1 MKNKTSMIGV
11 LPFRRVEDPGVMFE
25 SNDQEGACLLA
36 SCGEEILCLLLL
48 LIFIGG
54 IIFSIKYV
62 VNDSQ
67 EKNRIRSFETFE
79 RSEGQGKM
87 SGYESWASINQ

>member
-1 MKNKTSMIGV
+1 MIGA

-36 SCGEEILCLLLL
+36 SCGEEILCFLLL

-67 EKNRIRSFETFE
+67 EKDRNRSVETFGKP
-79 RSEGQGKM
+79 EGEDKT
-87 SGYESWASINQ
+87 SGYDSW